1 MSTRIITDELLI
13 NGMPC
18 HKYILRG
25 LGTTVDAI
33 TFRKT
38 YVNTMIAAGAT
49 YDEIEASLP
58 LLSIKLDRNSPIVG
72 YNFCSY
78 NGTTKGLSLIDSIRL
93 DENVATYRTC
103 DKFYKKY
110 DNKAIGC
117 RLCPLSAKYLN
128 RNIQIERAVISY
140 ALSSRSAL
148 QNLLD
153 NHISAEHFTSVIDIM
168 GFFS

>member
-49 YDEIEASLP
+49 YDEIEANLP
-58 LLSIKLDRNSPIVG
+58 EYS
-72 YNFCSY
+72 
-78 NGTTKGLSLIDSIRL
+78 
-93 DENVATYRTC
+93 
-103 DKFYKKY
+103 KY
-110 DNKAIGC
+110 
-117 RLCPLSAKYLN
+117 Y
-128 RNIQIERAVISY
+128 
-140 ALSSRSAL
+140 
-148 QNLLD
+148 
-153 NHISAEHFTSVIDIM
+153 
-168 GFFS
+168 